1 MVNGEEWI
9 EMSSGAWL
17 EYEEDD
23 YDQVGLEIF
32 TERSESF
39 DRTAVA
45 ESGCKQRLGLVFDTP
60 KNAGTYLRVREVEAH
75 GMVAKAEGSKIRA
88 GTVITHINDKNTNSR
103 SLIQIAKWIQ
113 MQEGKVSL
121 SAANRFAANPFLC
134 STLKQHVKKGYPTT
148 DGVDA

>member
-1 MVNGEEWI
+1 
-9 EMSSGAWL
+9 
-17 EYEEDD
+17 
-23 YDQVGLEIF
+23 
-32 TERSESF
+32 
-39 DRTAVA
+39 
-45 ESGCKQRLGLVFDTP
+45 
-60 KNAGTYLRVREVEAH
+60 
-75 GMVAKAEGSKIRA
+75 MVAKAGGSKIRA